1 MSVAAPPRHI
11 CDQCGG
17 IAPRVARTAEGG
29 LCRTCYRRDPRRFEE
44 CADCGRRKVPSGRR
58 ADGKALC
65 NNCAR
70 PRQACAGC
78 GRLDHVKAVTAN
90 GPLCQRCYTAPL
102 RPCGKCG
109 NVRPVALRAGP
120 RSDVD
125 LCKRCFQSP
134 EFACGHCGR
143 VRPAHTHWPLGP
155 VCLPCYKQTLRRP
168 EHCSRCGEPKILIG
182 RDSTTGAPI
191 CGPCAGSA
199 QDYTCTQ
206 CGHAGQQHFAAT
218 CLRCSVER
226 LASELLTTDT
236 GAVVDGLQELPK
248 LLAHRGDPASTMR
261 WLIKPRTQSMLST
274 IARSAATDT
283 LTHST
288 LDTCDHIRARHYLRA
303 MLVEVGL
310 LPHRDEPIDRFET
323 WINELAETL
332 PAAHAALI
340 HPYAR
345 WAVLRSARRRAR
357 RRGYTHAAA
366 DTGRERIRTALR
378 LIEHVE
384 DQGHPIGGLTQ
395 ATLDIWT
402 GGNRD
407 RTSHIAG
414 FIVWLTQRGIVDGI
428 AVQRISTPPPSEI
441 GDEQDH
447 LNRITE
453 MLDDAS
459 HIELST
465 RVAALLVLLYGSRL
479 PQIQRLTTTD
489 VIATE
494 KGTALTLAGHPLL
507 LPAKVG
513 ALIDRLAAA
522 AEANPRARTLD
533 GSAAHLFPGG
543 RPHEPIHTTTLGRK
557 LNEAGISVRVNRNRA
572 MLALTSDLPAA
583 IVATQFGLHISS
595 VTTWSKFAQRDQAA
609 YLAARP
615 RHTQPVMAGG
625 A

>member
-11 CDQCGG
+11 CDQCGRL
-17 IAPRVARTAEGG
+17 APRVARTAEGG
-29 LCRTCYRRDPRRFEE
+29 LCRTCYQRDPRRFEE
-44 CADCGRRKVPSGRR
+44 CAHCGRNKVPSSRTP
-58 ADGKALC
+58 DGKALC

-70 PRQACAGC
+70 PKRVCAGC
-78 GRLDHVKAVTAN
+78 GRLDHAKVVTGD
-90 GPLCQRCYTAPL
+90 GPLCQRCYTAPP
-102 RPCGKCG
+102 RQCGKCG
-109 NVRPVALRAGP
+109 TVGPVAIRAGR

-125 LCKRCFQSP
+125 LCKRCFESP
-134 EFACGHCGR
+134 ELACGQCGQT
-143 VRPAHTHWPLGP
+143 RPAHTHWPLGP
-155 VCLPCYKQTLRRP
+155 VCLPCYKRTLRRAQQCTR
-168 EHCSRCGEPKILIG
+168 CSEPKILIG
-182 RDSTTGAPI
+182 RDTTTGARI

-199 QDYTCTQ
+199 QDYSCTE
-206 CGHAGQQHFAAT
+206 CGHAGPQHFAGT

-226 LASELLTTDT
+226 LVSELLTTET
-236 GAVVDGLQELPK
+236 GAVVEGLQELPT
-248 LLAHRGDPASTMR
+248 LLARRGDPASTMR
-261 WLIKPRTQSMLST
+261 WLIKPRTQLMLST

-288 LDTCDHIRARHYLRA
+288 LDTCDQIRARHYLRA
-303 MLVEVGL
+303 MLVELGL
-310 LPHRDEPIDRFET
+310 LPPRDEPIDRFET
-323 WINELAETL
+323 WINELAATL

-345 WAVLRSARRRAR
+345 WAVLRAARRRAR
-357 RRGYTHAAA
+357 RRGYTHGAANT
-366 DTGRERIRTALR
+366 DRERIRTALR
-378 LIEHVE
+378 LIEHIE
-384 DQGHPIGGLTQ
+384 SQGHQIRDLSQ
-395 ATLDIWT
+395 AMLDSWT

-414 FIVWLTQRGIVDGI
+414 FVVWLTHRGIVEDV
-428 AVQRISTPPPSEI
+428 AVHRISTPPPSEI
-441 GDEQDH
+441 GDEQEH
-447 LNRITE
+447 LTRITE
-453 MLDDAS
+453 MLDDTS

-479 PQIQRLTTTD
+479 PQIQRLTTAD
-489 VIATE
+489 VTTTK

-513 ALIDRLAAA
+513 ALIDQLSAEAAA
-522 AEANPRARTLD
+522 NPHAQTLD
-533 GSAAHLFPGG
+533 RSAANLFPGG

-557 LNEAGISVRVNRNRA
+557 LNKAGISVRVNRNRA

-595 VTTWSKFAQRDQAA
+595 VTTWAKFAQRDQRA

-615 RHTQPVMAGG
+615 QSAQPLAVGG